1 MFCVS
6 TTKKRKYDNVR
17 VYSTKNIS
25 QSGAQLCL
33 PVTGCNNE
41 LQSFAKLSYSAID
54 NALTSLLPAGLQN
67 FVQVLNIS
75 NTTMT
80 VVKLLECP
88 QMEQSTGFKS
98 GLFILNAH
106 FFSVVLFVY
115 ALR

>member
-1 MFCVS
+1 MYVYIAPSTLVKRCSIVS
-6 TTKKRKYDNVR
+6 
-17 VYSTKNIS
+17 ST
-25 QSGAQLCL
+25 
-33 PVTGCNNE
+33 E

-54 NALTSLLPAGLQN
+54 NALTSLLPAG

-115 ALR
+115 APR